1 MLHNTCDKIKTK
13 CIEKRCLCNRKLHEK
28 AFLKY
33 MIYNKNVNLNN
44 YNDDYDKIGRLRY

>member
-28 AFLKY
+28 AFLK
-33 MIYNKNVNLNN
+33 IYDINKNVNLNN
-44 YNDDYDKIGRLRY
+44 YNDDYDKNR